1 MKESKNFETYPM
13 FKLVLSLAIPSMIAQ
28 FVNVLYSIVDR
39 MFVGQIPEI
48 GNQALAA
55 IGVCGP
61 IVTLLSS
68 FGTLVGIGGSVW
80 LSIRLGQKE
89 HEKASVIL
97 YNSFILL
104 VAVSLVLTFIFILLK
119 NNLIVWFGASEQL
132 YGYANTYLT
141 IYTFGT
147 FFALMAIGL
156 NYFITC
162 QGYAKIAM
170 TTVIIGALTNIGLD
184 FLLVKVMNYGVAGAA
199 VATVIAQ
206 VCSGLFAICFLRS
219 KFSTIRIEKK
229 PLDFDV
235 VKRIVRLGFSP
246 FVIIAS
252 DSIIIIVM
260 NAVLQHYGGPQR
272 GDILISAITVAQSYF
287 LLITGPL
294 IGITSGTQAIISY
307 NYGAM
312 NANRIKEAFKYI
324 LMLAVGFCIL
334 MFIISLCFSN
344 VFVSMFTDDIQT
356 MPIADRAIR
365 IFSSGIIFMAFQY
378 VIVDG
383 ITALS
388 NVKVSLGLSM
398 NRKVIYLLATLLLPV
413 FLGVE
418 MTFYAQ
424 PIADVLSSLVSIFI
438 FLRVLPPLF
447 ASFKKE

>member
-13 FKLVLSLAIPSMIAQ
+13 FKLVLSLAIPSVIAQ

-104 VAVSLVLTFIFILLK
+104 VAVSLVLTFVFILLK

-132 YGYANTYLT
+132 YGYANAYLT

-156 NYFITC
+156 NYFIIC

-383 ITALS
+383 VTALS

-447 ASFKKE
+447 ASLKKE

>member
-97 YNSFILL
+97 YNSFVLL
-104 VAVSLVLTFIFILLK
+104 VAISLVLTFIFILLK

-170 TTVIIGALTNIGLD
+170 TTVIIGAFTNIGLD

-324 LMLAVGFCIL
+324 LMLAVGFCVL

-344 VFVSMFTDDIQT
+344 VFVLMFTDDIQT
-356 MPIADRAIR
+356 MPIANRAIR